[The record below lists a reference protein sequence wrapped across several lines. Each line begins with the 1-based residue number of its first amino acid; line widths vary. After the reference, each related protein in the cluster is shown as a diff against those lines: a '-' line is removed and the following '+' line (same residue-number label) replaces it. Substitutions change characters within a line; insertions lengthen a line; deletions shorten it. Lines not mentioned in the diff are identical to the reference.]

1 MRPTGQFGYNH
12 EKLRFMNAVSREAPV
27 PYDFTLTTMVTAPA
41 CEIYDA
47 WLDSFAHSEMTRA
60 AADMSNIVGD
70 EISAWNGNI
79 TGRNL
84 ALVPGKCIV
93 QSWRSPLFSDDHEDS
108 IVTLTFEET
117 NSRATRVTLIHRNV
131 PDGQTIYEHGGWQ
144 EHYFKPIK
152 AYFSKR
158 RSKSIARKRTHAS
171 RSADNKPGRKCGM
184 RAS

>member
-1 MRPTGQFGYNH
+1 
-12 EKLRFMNAVSREAPV
+12 MNAVSREAPV

-152 AYFSKR
+152 AYFAKR
-158 RSKSIARKRTHAS
+158 RSKSLGRMRKRGS
-171 RSADNKPGRKCGM
+171 RSAEHKPERKCGR